1 MLMNRL
7 PFYYRSAQVLLAL
20 IAFTFVMYIG
30 QEIIVPIL
38 FALVL
43 AILLNPI
50 VEFLIKH
57 RWKRTLAISVAVL
70 SLVVVVISVMYFV
83 AIQLAHFRDAW
94 PQLQE
99 RATTLGQEALH
110 WATEK
115 FNLSQSQLNKLIESK
130 KADGLSV
137 VGSTLGGTLLSLSN
151 LLVVLFLVPVYIF
164 LFLYYKPLLLNFV
177 AQVFADEH
185 SEKIKEVLES
195 TKNLIQSYLVGL
207 LIEMV
212 IVAVLNSVGLL
223 LIGVDYAIAL
233 GVIGALL
240 NLIPYVGG
248 LVAIALPFIMAVLGG
263 SYMSGIAV
271 IAVYSLIQIIDNNVL
286 VPMIVASKVKI
297 NALFSII
304 VVLIGGA
311 VWGVAGMF
319 LAIPLTA
326 IVKVIF
332 DNIPSMQPYGLV
344 LGDDLPTLQIT
355 RIQEPEIK
363 KAEDESSASK

>member
-1 MLMNRL
+1 MNAFTRL

-30 QEIIVPIL
+30 QDIIVPL
-38 FALVL
+38 MFSLVL
-43 AILLNPI
+43 AILLNPV
-50 VEFLIKH
+50 VEFLVKYKV
-57 RWKRTLAISVAVL
+57 KRVLAISFSVILLV
-70 SLVVVVISVMYFV
+70 LVVTAIMYFV
-83 AIQLAHFRDAW
+83 AVQVSHFRESL

-99 RATTLGQEALH
+99 KANLLFNQTLD
-110 WATEK
+110 W
-115 FNLSQSQLNKLIESK
+115 LSNRFHIQKSQINKLLESK
-130 KADGLSV
+130 KVEGISAI
-137 VGSTLGGTLLSLSN
+137 GSSLGGTIMSLSN

-164 LFLYYKPLLLNFV
+164 LFLHYKTLLLNFV
-177 AQVFADEH
+177 TQIFSDEH
-185 SEKIKEVLES
+185 SETIREVLDT
-195 TKNLIQSYLVGL
+195 TKSLIQSYLVGL

-212 IVAVLNSVGLL
+212 IVALLNSVGLL
-223 LIGVDYAIAL
+223 IIGVDYAIAL

-248 LVAIALPFIMAVLGG
+248 IVAIALPFLMAIIGG

-271 IAVYSLIQIIDNNVL
+271 IAVYSLIQLIDNNFL

-304 VVLIGGA
+304 VVLVGGA

-332 DNIPSMQPYGLV
+332 DYIPGMQPYGAV
-344 LGDDLPTLQIT
+344 MGDELP
-355 RIQEPEIK
+355 PPAPKGSEIK
-363 KAEDESSASK
+363 KAEENSSAPQV

>member
-1 MLMNRL
+1 MTENRL
-7 PFYYRSAQVLLAL
+7 PFYYRTAQVLLAVV
-20 IAFTFVMYIG
+20 AFTFVMYIG
-30 QEIIVPIL
+30 REIIVPVL

-50 VEFLIKH
+50 VEFLVKR
-57 RWKRTLAISVAVL
+57 RWKRILAITVAVL
-70 SLVVVVISVMYFV
+70 LLVIVVMALLYFV
-83 AIQLAHFRDAW
+83 AGQLMHFRDSW

-99 RATTLGQEALH
+99 KATALGQQTMQ

-115 FNLSQSQLNKLIESK
+115 FNLSQTQINNLIESK
-130 KADGLSV
+130 KADGLNA
-137 VGSTLGGTLLSLSN
+137 VGSTVGGTLLSLSS

-164 LFLYYKPLLLNFV
+164 LFLHYKPLLLRFV
-177 AQVFADEH
+177 SQVFEDEH

-223 LIGVDYAIAL
+223 IIGVDYAIAL

-240 NLIPYVGG
+240 NLIPYIGG
-248 LVAIALPFIMAVLGG
+248 LVAISLPFIMAILGG
-263 SYMSGIAV
+263 SFMSGVAV

-332 DNIPSMQPYGLV
+332 DNIPSMNPYGMV
-344 LGDDLPTLQIT
+344 LGDDLPQPASAP
-355 RIQEPEIK
+355 IQLEETK
-363 KAEDESSASK
+363 KAEDNSSAS